1 MKKKSLKILITGVAG
16 FIGFN
21 FAKYLIYK
29 KNYEVYGIDNFD
41 NYYSTKFKNLRIKE
55 LKKFKNFYFKK
66 IDITNKKN
74 LKDYFTDK
82 SFSFIFHFAA
92 QAGVRYSLI
101 NPKKYIRVNKIGFE
115 NLIKNLKNQNKLKN
129 FFYASSSSVYGSKK
143 KFPTNEKAK
152 LNPLSIYAKTKIQN
166 EHLANKK
173 SKDFKFNLLGLRFF
187 TVYGE
192 WGRPDMF
199 IFKILNA
206 HKNKKIFYL
215 NNYGN
220 HERDFTYIKDVTIIL
235 GKLMNVKKFKHRI
248 FNVCSS
254 NPINIKI
261 LCDYL
266 QNKLKIKSIR
276 EVKKNSYDVNKT
288 FGDNKLIKS
297 YTNFKKFTNF
307 KIALNKTVKWYFKNK
322 IYKL

>member
-1 MKKKSLKILITGVAG
+1 MKILVTGVAG

-21 FAKYLIYK
+21 FAEYLLK
-29 KNYEVYGIDNFD
+29 KRFKIYGIDNFD
-41 NYYSTKFKNLRIKE
+41 NYYSINFKKRRINH
-55 LKKFKNFYFKK
+55 LKKYKNFYFEK
-66 IDITNKKN
+66 IDITNKIKLARFFN
-74 LKDYFTDK
+74 EEKFD
-82 SFSFIFHFAA
+82 FIFHFAA

-101 NPKKYIRVNKIGFE
+101 NPKKYVRVNKVGFE
-115 NLIKNLKNQNKLKN
+115 NLIKNLKSQDNLKC

-143 KFPTNEKAK
+143 NFPTNEKAR

-166 EHLANKK
+166 ENLAKK
-173 SKDFKFNLLGLRFF
+173 KAKDFKFNLIGLRFF

-220 HERDFTYIKDVTIIL
+220 HERDFTYINDVVVIL
-235 GKLMNVKKFKHRI
+235 GKLMLIKKFKHKI

-254 NPINIKI
+254 NPVNIKI

-288 FGDNKLIKS
+288 FGDNKLIKR
-297 YTNFKKFTNF
+297 YTKFKKFTNF
-307 KIALNKTVKWYFKNK
+307 KIALNKTVKWYFKNE